1 MKGNK
6 AIEVLIVED
15 DLRIAEIQKRFLE
28 QLEGFQT
35 VGIAASYVEAKT
47 LIEIL
52 QPDLLLLDVYFPDM
66 NGLELLKETKQ
77 LGKQMD
83 VIMIT
88 ATKEIQMVQEAISI
102 GVFDYIIKPVLFEK
116 FKQSLLRYQ
125 EYHTKLIQLGK
136 ENTHVTQQQ
145 VDKLLRKEIDGIG
158 AGGSGEKAYLPKGI
172 DPLTLDKVIE
182 VLEKVTHGLTAE
194 LVAKEIGV
202 SRTTA
207 RRYLEHLVAENKI
220 EADLAY
226 GTVGRP
232 ERVYMVSVSGTAKG
246 HS

>member
-1 MKGNK
+1 MKGNRD
-6 AIEVLIVED
+6 IEVLIVED
-15 DLRIAEIQKRFLE
+15 DMRVAEIQKRFLE
-28 QLEGFQT
+28 QIEGFQT

-66 NGLELLKETKQ
+66 NGLDLLKETKQ
-77 LGKQMD
+77 QAKQID

-88 ATKEIQMVQEAISI
+88 ATKEIHKVQEAISI
-102 GVFDYIIKPVLFEK
+102 GVFDYIIKPVVFER

-125 EYHTKLIQLGK
+125 EFHRKLVQLGQ

-145 VDKLLRKEIDGIG
+145 VDKLLRKDLEGAASIG
-158 AGGSGEKAYLPKGI
+158 DKGYLPKGI
-172 DPLTLDKVIE
+172 DPLTLDKVME
-182 VLEKVTHGLTAE
+182 VLGRAASGLTAE

-207 RRYLEHLVAENKI
+207 RRYLEHLVADDKI
-220 EADLAY
+220 DADLAY

-232 ERVYMVSVSGTAKG
+232 ERVYLVSDASKRQMST
-246 HS
+246 

>member
-1 MKGNK
+1 MKGNVD
-6 AIEVLIVED
+6 IEVLIVED
-15 DLRIAEIQKRFLE
+15 DLRVAEIQKRFLE
-28 QLEGFQT
+28 QIEGFQT

-66 NGLELLKETKQ
+66 NGLDLLKETKQ
-77 LGKQMD
+77 QAKQMD

-88 ATKEIQMVQEAISI
+88 ATKEIDKVQEAISI
-102 GVFDYIIKPVLFEK
+102 GVFDYIIKPVVFER

-125 EYHTKLIQLGK
+125 EFHRKLVQLGQD
-136 ENTHVTQQQ
+136 NPHVTQQQ
-145 VDKLLRKEIDGIG
+145 VDQLLRKDVEGTAG
-158 AGGSGEKAYLPKGI
+158 AGDKPYLPKGI
-172 DPLTLDKVIE
+172 DPLTLDKVME
-182 VLEKVTHGLTAE
+182 VLGRAEGGLTAE
-194 LVAKEIGV
+194 RVAKEIGV

-207 RRYLEHLVAENKI
+207 RRYLEHLVADDKI

-232 ERVYMVSVSGTAKG
+232 ERVYLVSGTTKRQM
-246 HS
+246 ST

>member
-1 MKGNK
+1 MKVTGYK
-6 AIEVLIVED
+6 PIEVLIVED

-77 LGKQMD
+77 QAKQMD

-102 GVFDYIIKPVLFEK
+102 GVFDYIIKPVVFDR
-116 FKQSLLRYQ
+116 FKQSLQRYQ
-125 EYHTKLIQLGK
+125 EYHNKLIQLNM

-145 VDKLLRKEIDGIG
+145 VDMLIRKESEG
-158 AGGSGEKAYLPKGI
+158 AGGISGDRGYLPKGI
-172 DPLTLDKVIE
+172 DPLTLDKVLE
-182 VLEKVTHGLTAE
+182 VLEKVDEGLTAE
-194 LVAKEIGV
+194 RVAKEIGV

-207 RRYLEHLVAENKI
+207 RRYLEHLVAQEKI
-220 EADLAY
+220 AADLAY

-232 ERVYMVSVSGTAKG
+232 ERVYMCCL
-246 HS
+246 